1 VSIVLI
7 GLPASGKT
15 TVGMEVAGRLGM
27 DFADTDAMVEERTGK
42 LIGEIFADE
51 GEAYFRQLEEE
62 AAAEALMGI
71 SVVSLGGGAVMNP
84 RIREMLFPHQ
94 VIWLD
99 VSIVTLTRR
108 AGMTKLRPLLLGD
121 VREQLTVLAADRL
134 PVYEQVATWRVDG
147 ELPVYEVVAQILSLI
162 SGTAIPPD
170 SPIAPVNTPVAA
182 LPAPDVLPDLPVTG
196 PEIDV
201 IEPQADLNLVQSG
214 SWEDEEYPLLLVQA
228 GSRPPSYESTP
239 TDMPSVIRVNTD
251 HPYNVLVGH
260 GVAPRVVDYLSG
272 VSRAAIVYPPVLDPQ
287 AIALAKSLPH
297 PIRVEV
303 PDSEQAKTSD
313 VLDWCWRTLAEAGVT
328 RSDAV
333 IGLGGGSTTD
343 LAGFVAAT
351 MLRGMTYITIP
362 TTVLGMADASLG
374 GKTGINLPQGKNLV
388 GAFYEPCA
396 VLCDLDMLATL
407 PAEEV
412 RSGLGEILKCGFI
425 ADPEI
430 LHIAERDEARLSD
443 TGSPE
448 FADALT
454 RAIRVKAGVVSADFR
469 ENSTTGAGREAL
481 NYGHTLAHAIEKVE
495 GFTWAHG
502 FAVSVGMVFAAEVAS
517 RLGMVTEDA
526 VTRMKRILKSVGLP
540 VRYSGAPW
548 AQIREAMSMDKK
560 ARGSHLRLVLLDGIG
575 KVRVVAD
582 VDEDLLRESFHAIG
596 GVE

>member
-1 VSIVLI
+1 MSIVLI

-15 TVGMEVAGRLGM
+15 TVGLELAERLGAE
-27 DFADTDAMVEERTGK
+27 FLDTDAMVEERTGK
-42 LIGEIFADE
+42 LVGEIFADE
-51 GEAYFRQLEEE
+51 GEAQFRQLEEE
-62 AAAEALMGI
+62 AAADALKGTG
-71 SVVSLGGGAVMNP
+71 VVSLGGGAVMNP
-84 RIREMLFPHQ
+84 HIRAMLPPHQ
-94 VIWLD
+94 VVWLD
-99 VSIVTLTRR
+99 VSVTTLTRR

-134 PVYEQVATWRVDG
+134 PVYEQVATWHLNG
-147 ELPVYEVVAQILSLI
+147 ELPVHKVVSQILSLI
-162 SGTAIPPD
+162 SSSSSSFLAGDATRPDASAIPPF
-170 SPIAPVNTPVAA
+170 SY
-182 LPAPDVLPDLPVTG
+182 VLP
-196 PEIDV
+196 
-201 IEPQADLNLVQSG
+201 PQESLTPDSG
-214 SWEDEEYPLLLVQA
+214 T
-228 GSRPPSYESTP
+228 ES
-239 TDMPSVIRVNTD
+239 SVIRVNTD
-251 HPYNVLVGH
+251 HPYDVLVGR
-260 GVAPRVVDYLSG
+260 GVVGRAAEYMAG
-272 VSRAAIVYPPVLDPQ
+272 VSRAAILYPPVLDPQ
-287 AIALAKSLPH
+287 AIALARNLPH

-351 MLRGMTYITIP
+351 MLRGMTYLTIP

-430 LHIAERDEARLSD
+430 LTIAEQDKARLPD
-443 TGSPE
+443 TGSDE
-448 FADALT
+448 FAEALT
-454 RAIRVKAGVVSADFR
+454 RAIRVKAEVVSADFR
-469 ENSTTGAGREAL
+469 ENSTTGPGREAL

-502 FAVSVGMVFAAEVAS
+502 FAVSVGMVFAAEVAL
-517 RLGMVTEDA
+517 RLGMIGED
-526 VTRMKRILKSVGLP
+526 VVVRMRTILKSVGLP
-540 VRYSGAPW
+540 VQYSGAPW
-548 AQIREAMSMDKK
+548 GTIREAMSLDKK
-560 ARGSHLRLVLLDGIG
+560 ARGSHLRLVLLTGTG
-575 KVRVVAD
+575 SVQVVPD
-582 VDEDLLRESFHAIG
+582 VDEEVLRQSFLAIG

>member
-1 VSIVLI
+1 MSIVLI